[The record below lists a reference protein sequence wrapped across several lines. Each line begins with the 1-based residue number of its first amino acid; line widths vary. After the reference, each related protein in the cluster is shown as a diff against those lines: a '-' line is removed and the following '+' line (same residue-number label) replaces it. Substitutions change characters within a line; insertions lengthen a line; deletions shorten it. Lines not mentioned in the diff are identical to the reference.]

1 MDILLILMVV
11 FCLLISL
18 TAFVSI
24 MLRVPYVPSSRRV
37 IDKVFSIIKLKKGNK
52 FVDLGCGDGRMLQ
65 EAEKRAKVDGVG
77 YEIAPL
83 VYLMAIF
90 KKFISRSKYKI
101 HYKNFFKDK
110 LDYADVIFCYLM
122 PFQLKKLVPKIKKEC
137 KKGTVIVSNTF
148 KIEGMKPKRIIP
160 KNILEKTPSLYI
172 YQI

>member
-24 MLRVPYVPSSRRV
+24 FYRVPYVPTSRRV
-37 IDKVFSIIKLKKGNK
+37 IDKIFSTIKLKKGNK

-65 EAEKRAKVDGVG
+65 EAEKRAKADGTG

-83 VYLMAIF
+83 VYLMALC
-90 KKFISRSKYKI
+90 KKIVSGSKYKI

-122 PFQLKKLVPKIKKEC
+122 PFQLKKLSNKIQKEC

-148 KIEGMKPKRIIP
+148 KIEGMRPKKIIP
-160 KNILEKTPSLYI
+160 KNIPEKTPSLYI

>member
-24 MLRVPYVPSSRRV
+24 FYRVPYVPTSRRV
-37 IDKVFSIIKLKKGNK
+37 IDKIFSIIKLKKGNK
-52 FVDLGCGDGRMLQ
+52 FVDLGCGDGRMLK
-65 EAEKRAKVDGVG
+65 EAEVRAKAVGYG

-83 VYLMAIF
+83 VYLMAQF
-90 KKFISRSKYKI
+90 KKLISRSKYKI
-101 HYKNFFKDK
+101 YYKNFFKDK

-122 PFQLKKLVPKIKKEC
+122 PFQLKKLAVKMKNEC

-148 KIEGMKPKRIIP
+148 KIEGMKPQRVIP

-172 YQI
+172 YKI